1 VTFLL
6 DTNVLSEPTR
16 PRPDH
21 GVLTWL
27 AAADEDEIFISAI
40 TIAELRYGIQR
51 LTTGKKRAA
60 LENWLQQNLRPRF
73 EGRILPVNAE
83 VADTC
88 GRLIAQ
94 SENRGRPIAVADGY
108 IAATA
113 VAHGLTLVTRNVSDF
128 DVVVKSIFSPWS
140 RARVKSP

>member
-1 VTFLL
+1 MNFLL

-16 PRPDH
+16 PHPDPEA
-21 GVLTWL
+21 LAWL
-27 AAADEDEIFISAI
+27 AGADEDEVFISAI

-51 LTTGKKRAA
+51 LTTGKKRAM
-60 LENWLQQNLRPRF
+60 LEDWLQQDLRPRF
-73 EGRILPVNAE
+73 EDRILPVNAE

-94 SENRGRPIAVADGY
+94 SESKGRPIAVADGY

-113 VAHGLTLVTRNVSDF
+113 VAHGLTLVTRDVSDF
-128 DVVVKSIFSPWS
+128 EVVVKSIFSPWS
-140 RARVKSP
+140 RAGAKS